1 MSPIDK
7 NFAFGVTIAAV
18 VILAAS
24 WMPWGT
30 IRVRVGRGPATLNL
44 PFKPDGAHPLPDEV
58 ASVEF
63 GVRVTGWN
71 GNMHLGS
78 LELPNWLVVV
88 AAIGVA
94 TLCWLKVTSVWAA
107 PPALL
112 FGLAGYGLFHAG
124 DILVWL
130 LTSEKRFAGV
140 GSFFTVRFAGVGS
153 FLTVIGFAGILVAL
167 VRHARAAKPVA
178 APDVV

>member
-7 NFAFGVTIAAV
+7 NLAIGVTIAAV
-18 VILAAS
+18 VIFAAS
-24 WMPWGT
+24 FMPWGT
-30 IRVRVGRGPATLNL
+30 IRRTETF
-44 PFKPDGAHPLPDEV
+44 PFVPKGIDVSDLFGGMEV
-58 ASVEF
+58 VF
-63 GVRVTGWN
+63 PVTGWN
-71 GNMHLGS
+71 GNMLLGR

-124 DILVWL
+124 DIMVWL
-130 LTSEKRFAGV
+130 LTSDKR
-140 GSFFTVRFAGVGS
+140 SAGVGS
-153 FLTVIGFAGILVAL
+153 FLTVIGFVGILVAL
-167 VRHARAAKPVA
+167 VRHSRATKPA
-178 APDVV
+178 AVHDVV

>member
-7 NFAFGVTIAAV
+7 HLAIGVTIAAV
-18 VILAAS
+18 VIFAAS
-24 WMPWGT
+24 FMPWGT
-30 IRVRVGRGPATLNL
+30 IRVRVGRGPATLDL
-44 PFKPDGAHPLPDEV
+44 PFKLDGTHPLPDEV

-71 GNMHLGS
+71 GNMLLGS

-94 TLCWLKVTSVWAA
+94 TLCWLNVTSVWAA

-112 FGLAGYGLFHAG
+112 FGLAGYGLFYAG
-124 DILVWL
+124 DVLVWL
-130 LTSEKRFAGV
+130 LTSDKRC
-140 GSFFTVRFAGVGS
+140 AGVGS

-167 VRHARAAKPVA
+167 VRHARAAKPAA

>member
-7 NFAFGVTIAAV
+7 NLAIGVTIAAV
-18 VILAAS
+18 AIFAAS
-24 WMPWGT
+24 FVPWGT
-30 IRVRVGRGPATLNL
+30 IRVRVGHGPATLDL
-44 PFKPDGAHPLPDEV
+44 PFKPDETLPLPDEV

-78 LELPNWLVVV
+78 LELPNWLVAV

-94 TLCWLKVTSVWAA
+94 TLCWLNVTSVWAP

-124 DILVWL
+124 VILVWL
-130 LTSEKRFAGV
+130 LTSDER
-140 GSFFTVRFAGVGS
+140 SAGVGS
-153 FLTVIGFAGILVAL
+153 FLTVIGFAGTLVAL
-167 VRHARAAKPVA
+167 VRHAQAAKPA
-178 APDVV
+178 AVPDVV

>member
-7 NFAFGVTIAAV
+7 KLAIGVTIAAV
-18 VILAAS
+18 VIFAAS
-24 WMPWGT
+24 FMPWGT
-30 IRVRVGRGPATLNL
+30 IRFRVGRGPATLNL
-44 PFKPDGAHPLPDEV
+44 PLKGTDDPLPDEV

-71 GNMHLGS
+71 GNMLLGC

-130 LTSEKRFAGV
+130 LTSDKR
-140 GSFFTVRFAGVGS
+140 SAGVGS
-153 FLTVIGFAGILVAL
+153 FLTVIGSAGILVAL

>member
-7 NFAFGVTIAAV
+7 NLAISVTIAAV
-18 VILAAS
+18 VIFAAS
-24 WMPWGT
+24 FMPWGT
-30 IRVRVGRGPATLNL
+30 IWVRVGRGPTTLNL
-44 PFKPDGAHPLPDEV
+44 PLKGTDHPLPDEV

-63 GVRVTGWN
+63 WDRVTGWN
-71 GNMHLGS
+71 GNMLLGR

-88 AAIGVA
+88 AAIAVA

-112 FGLAGYGLFHAG
+112 FGLASYGLFHAG
-124 DILVWL
+124 YILVWL
-130 LTSEKRFAGV
+130 LTSDKRSAGV
-140 GSFFTVRFAGVGS
+140 GSY
-153 FLTVIGFAGILVAL
+153 LTVIGFAGILVAL
-167 VRHARAAKPVA
+167 VRHARAAKPAA

>member
-7 NFAFGVTIAAV
+7 NLAIGVTIAAV
-18 VILAAS
+18 VIFAAS
-24 WMPWGT
+24 FMPWGT
-30 IRVRVGRGPATLNL
+30 IRVRVGGGTATLNL
-44 PFKPDGAHPLPDEV
+44 PFEHKGIDLPDLFARVEV
-58 ASVEF
+58 
-63 GVRVTGWN
+63 GVTVTGWN
-71 GNMHLGS
+71 GNMLLGR

-94 TLCWLKVTSVWAA
+94 TLCWLTVTSVWAA

-130 LTSEKRFAGV
+130 LTSDKR
-140 GSFFTVRFAGVGS
+140 SAGVGS

-167 VRHARAAKPVA
+167 VRHARAAKPAA

>member
-7 NFAFGVTIAAV
+7 NLAIGVTIAAV
-18 VILAAS
+18 VIFAAS
-24 WMPWGT
+24 FMPWRT

-44 PFKPDGAHPLPDEV
+44 PLPKDRDPLPDEV

-71 GNMHLGS
+71 GNMLLGG

-112 FGLAGYGLFHAG
+112 FGLTGYGLFHAG
-124 DILVWL
+124 GFLVWL
-130 LTSEKRFAGV
+130 LTSDKRSAGM
-140 GSFFTVRFAGVGS
+140 GSL
-153 FLTVIGFAGILVAL
+153 LTVIGFAGIMVAL
-167 VRHARAAKPVA
+167 VRHARAAKPA
-178 APDVV
+178 AALDVV

>member
-7 NFAFGVTIAAV
+7 NLAIGVTIAAV
-18 VILAAS
+18 VIFAAS
-24 WMPWGT
+24 FMPWGT

-44 PFKPDGAHPLPDEV
+44 PFGTKGTGHPPLPDEV

-71 GNMHLGS
+71 GNMLLGS

-94 TLCWLKVTSVWAA
+94 TLCWLKVTSLWAA

-130 LTSEKRFAGV
+130 LTSDKR
-140 GSFFTVRFAGVGS
+140 SAGVGS